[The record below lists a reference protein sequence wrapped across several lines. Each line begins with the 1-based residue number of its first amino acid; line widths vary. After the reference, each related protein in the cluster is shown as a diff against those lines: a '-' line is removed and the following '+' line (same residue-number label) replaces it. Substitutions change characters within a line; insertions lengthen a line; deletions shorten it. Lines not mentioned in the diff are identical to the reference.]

1 MQLKLMS
8 QSSSSHSPEFSSLSV
23 NLSDENSGASSSRSN
38 VVKKSNL
45 KRKMNEEMSAV
56 MDLFKVQ
63 TQMLQDQITGETQMQ
78 MRRFEVTK
86 RKREDNI
93 LFINL
98 ESISDLSIREYFRGE
113 QKKFMLERVK
123 QHQWDEDLSTKANQI
138 HTRNMEL
145 IKLQYED
152 KILLKNLESIS
163 DLDIREYFRVEQK
176 KVMLKRVQQQQLD
189 EDSSTKELLDKT
201 NRDQTSS
208 VDSKTPSTCQPK

>member
-1 MQLKLMS
+1 MS

-45 KRKMNEEMSAV
+45 KRKMKEEMSAV

-63 TQMLQDQITGETQMQ
+63 TQMLQDQITRETQMQ

-113 QKKFMLERVK
+113 QKKIMLERVE
-123 QHQWDEDLSTKANQI
+123 QHQWDEDLSTKVI
-138 HTRNMEL
+138 LYL
-145 IKLQYED
+145 I
-152 KILLKNLESIS
+152 
-163 DLDIREYFRVEQK
+163 
-176 KVMLKRVQQQQLD
+176 
-189 EDSSTKELLDKT
+189 
-201 NRDQTSS
+201 
-208 VDSKTPSTCQPK
+208 